1 MYSGGVCLQVTM
13 VVQFPGELQLKISL
27 FFKLLNL
34 AVVAGT
40 LRSCSV
46 WINHFWLVR
55 RLVGFFVTYEKCTF
69 RVIHNR
75 VLSELFEMLTG
86 VRQGCLLSP
95 FLFLLFTD
103 WIMRRTTKKHQDVI
117 LWTLTTRLEDLD
129 FADNISLL
137 SHNHRGMQSKLTRL
151 AKISIQM
158 GLSISKS
165 RTKVMR
171 VNTRNTDKIESDGD
185 EIDQV
190 EDFAYLGSNI
200 SKDSGSDQDL

>member
-103 WIMRRTTKKHQDVI
+103 WIMRRTTKKTSGCHIVDTHNPARRSGLRRQH
-117 LWTLTTRLEDLD
+117 LPSLT
-129 FADNISLL
+129 
-137 SHNHRGMQSKLTRL
+137 
-151 AKISIQM
+151 
-158 GLSISKS
+158 
-165 RTKVMR
+165 
-171 VNTRNTDKIESDGD
+171 
-185 EIDQV
+185 
-190 EDFAYLGSNI
+190 
-200 SKDSGSDQDL
+200 